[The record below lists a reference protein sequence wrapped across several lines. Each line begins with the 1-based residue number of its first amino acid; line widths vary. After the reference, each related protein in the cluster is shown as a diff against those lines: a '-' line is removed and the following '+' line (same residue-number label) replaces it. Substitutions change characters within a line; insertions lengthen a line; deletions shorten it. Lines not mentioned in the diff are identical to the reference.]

1 MSISIETKDPGVV
14 GVREA
19 VERYRK
25 IFPDCGEAI
34 ALYGAVMEVQQR
46 AISEVD
52 CTTGLS
58 SIDVESS
65 LREGKSLLNPFNLQV
80 SLRKFLRIAGEICA
94 VVEKS
99 YTAGFFGCSDL
110 LAWEGIN
117 EQGFSET
124 RARLLRGERLDF
136 GALEG
141 KSQEEGVIEG
151 ILWESLVPFYR
162 KCARDLQDR
171 IDHSLWLR
179 GYCPVCGTGP
189 LMGEYRREDGLW
201 LLECRLCHT
210 LWNVKRATCPFCS
223 EGDGDGGFLEYLYLE
238 GDSSRRVQYCS
249 RCGKYVKTV
258 DLRAKRMHA
267 VLPLENVATELRGL
281 DRAAEQA
288 GLKPA

>member
-1 MSISIETKDPGVV
+1 MPIKIETKDPGVV

-25 IFPDCGEAI
+25 IFPDYGEAI
-34 ALYGAVMEVQQR
+34 VLYGAVMEVQQR
-46 AISEVD
+46 AISEVA
-52 CTTGLS
+52 CTTELS

-65 LREGKSLLNPFNLQV
+65 LREGKPLLNPFKLQV
-80 SLRKFLRIAGEICA
+80 SLREFLRIAGEICA
-94 VVEKS
+94 VVERS
-99 YTAGFFGCSDL
+99 YAAGFCGCSDL

-117 EQGFSET
+117 EQGFDDT

-136 GALEG
+136 GVLVG
-141 KSQEEGVIEG
+141 KSQKEGVIEG

-162 KCARDLQDR
+162 KCARGLQNR
-171 IDHSLWLR
+171 IDHSLWLK

-189 LMGEYRREDGLW
+189 LMGEFRRGDGLW

-223 EGDGDGGFLEYLYLE
+223 KGDEGSLEYFYLE
-238 GDSSRRVQYCS
+238 GDRSRRVQYCS

-267 VLPLENVATELRGL
+267 VLPLENVVTELRGL